1 MAYVWTFNPHSGG
14 TPIPPKLHEKIR
26 QRIFA
31 RANELQIPSKYRID
45 VRFKSKFCYIDAYEN
60 DEKVPKHLCRLRY
73 FGDVEKW
80 TFAFYTYSNE
90 QYTSCAYPSGGW
102 YGTPEDAFEASDMY
116 LD

>member
-14 TPIPPKLHEKIR
+14 TPIPPKFHETIR

-31 RANELQIPSKYRID
+31 RAGELQIPSKYRID

-60 DEKVPKHLCRLRY
+60 DDKVPTHLCRLRY

-90 QYTSCAYPSGGW
+90 QYTPCAYPSGGW
-102 YGTPEDAFEASDMY
+102 SGTPEDAFEASGMY
-116 LD
+116 LA